1 MEGGADPYYTR
12 DARPVR
18 WGKTLNDDRSA
29 RVGLAAGA
37 ALGIVLAA
45 VGIVNSGGQGSALP
59 AGAIA
64 LVNGHPIAR
73 ESFARFA
80 AAVAAERK
88 VLSLDAETRRRL
100 LERMLDEELLL
111 QRGIELGLHR
121 AEPTARGSIVSA
133 LVASVTANAEL
144 AEPEESEL
152 RAFHAANEELFR
164 RSERVSLE
172 VVFVSGDG
180 QPDVT
185 AFERARKLE
194 EQLRAGVDFEGV
206 GAQADEPVV
215 RLPRGP
221 LPLETVR
228 EYLGPAAARA
238 AADLDTGEASAP
250 LRTSSGYY
258 VLRMRERIPGAPA
271 SFDEMRAQV
280 RAEVL
285 RGRGDQALRD
295 YLLEL
300 RESADLR
307 IEELEQATP

>member
-1 MEGGADPYYTR
+1 
-12 DARPVR
+12 
-18 WGKTLNDDRSA
+18 LNDDRSA
-29 RVGLAAGA
+29 RLGLAAGA

-45 VGIVNSGGQGSALP
+45 VGIVTSGGEGADLP
-59 AGAIA
+59 AGAVA
-64 LVNGHPIAR
+64 VVNGHPIAR

-88 VLSLDAETRRRL
+88 VLTLDAETRHRL

-133 LVASVTANAEL
+133 LVASVTADAEL

-152 RAFHAANEELFR
+152 RAFHAENEALFR
-164 RSERVSLE
+164 RPERVSLA

-194 EQLRAGVDFEGV
+194 EQLRAGAAFESV
-206 GAQADEPVV
+206 RAQADEPAL

-228 EYLGPAAARA
+228 EYLGPTVARA
-238 AADLDTGEASAP
+238 AAGLDTGEVSVP
-250 LRTSSGYY
+250 LRSGSGYQ
-258 VLRMRERIPGAPA
+258 VLLMRERIPGATA

-285 RGRGDQALRD
+285 RSRGDQALRD

-307 IEELEQATP
+307 IEESERATP